1 MKNFRIAFAY
11 FFFKT
16 LSIIKRLRALMIF
29 ILVGVKFKIVGT
41 KCKVRGEGMV
51 VGANVVIGDF
61 CWIEAVENYAGEKFA
76 PQLVI
81 GDRVAMSDCVHIS
94 CVDKI
99 VIEEG
104 VLIGSKV
111 YIGDHSH
118 GSYKDKSIWQR
129 EVDLMPIE
137 KKLGDI
143 SSIKIGRNCWIGD
156 GAVILA
162 GTILGEGCVV
172 GANSVAKGVFESNT
186 IIGGIPA
193 KVLKRI
199 HKNNIEGSHE

>member
-16 LSIIKRLRALMIF
+16 LSIIKRLRAILIF
-29 ILVGVKFKIVGT
+29 VLLGVKFKSI
-41 KCKVRGEGMV
+41 
-51 VGANVVIGDF
+51 GANCKIRGKGLKLGNNIIVGDF
-61 CWIEAVENYAGEKFA
+61 CWIEAVESYAGEYFSPK
-76 PQLVI
+76 LTI
-81 GDRVAMSDCVHIS
+81 GNKVAMSDFAHIS

-99 VIEEG
+99 LIEEG

-172 GANSVAKGVFESNT
+172 GANSVVKGVFESNT

>member
-1 MKNFRIAFAY
+1 MKFFRLSFAY
-11 FFFKT
+11 VITKI
-16 LSIIKRLRALMIF
+16 SAIIKRFRALIV
-29 ILVGVKFKIVGT
+29 LVTTGAKFKAVGT
-41 KCKVRGEGMV
+41 KCKVRGEGIV
-51 VGANVVIGDF
+51 VGSNVIIGDF
-61 CWIEAVENYAGEKFA
+61 CWIEAVENFSGVKFA
-76 PQLVI
+76 PLLAI
-81 GDRVAMSDCVHIS
+81 GDRVAMSDFVHIS
-94 CVDKI
+94 CIDKI

-143 SSIKIGRNCWIGD
+143 SSIMIGKNCWIGD

-162 GTILGEGCVV
+162 GTRIGDNCVI
-172 GANSVAKGVFESNT
+172 GANSVVKGQFENE
-186 IIGGIPA
+186 IILGGIPA
-193 KVLKRI
+193 KKIKDLK
-199 HKNNIEGSHE
+199 K